1 VPYLL
6 KVERVMPNLDD
17 VIKAILQRRENALY
31 WANKFSEDNYDSSA
45 EQQQAIADSLLGV
58 LYDIGEEARAFN
70 NV

>member
-1 VPYLL
+1 
-6 KVERVMPNLDD
+6 MPDLDD
-17 VIKAILQRRENALY
+17 VINAILQRRQSALY
-31 WANKFSEDNYDSSA
+31 YVDRFSKDNYDSSA

>member
-1 VPYLL
+1 
-6 KVERVMPNLDD
+6 MPNLDD
-17 VIKAILQRRENALY
+17 VINAILQRRKNALY
-31 WANKFSEDNYDSSA
+31 WASKFSEDNYDSSA